1 MTPSERKHFA
11 SRLVAMQKTLRTVFE
26 ACEAQAEV
34 CKEAGA
40 NRLAFAVH
48 MVRENL
54 IGYSKEL
61 NVYVLRILSDDDL
74 EDDGEEEFPLDY

>member
-11 SRLVAMQKTLRTVFE
+11 SRLIAMQQTLRTVFE

-34 CKEAGA
+34 CQEAGA

-48 MVRENL
+48 MVRESL
-54 IGYSKEL
+54 VGYSKEL
-61 NVYVLRILSDDDL
+61 NVYVLRVLSDEDLDD
-74 EDDGEEEFPLDY
+74 EEEEEFPLDY